1 MTLFKPNKFRIELLA
16 IGSVMEIAFMLVMS
30 ILVGSVLTGSV
41 AALVLSG
48 IRDRQWPVLQR
59 RRVVYRGFVPR

>member
-1 MTLFKPNKFRIELLA
+1 MA
-16 IGSVMEIAFMLVMS
+16 IAFMLVMS
-30 ILVGSVLTGSV
+30 LIVGGLMTGAV

-48 IRDRQWPVLQR
+48 IRDRQWPVLWR